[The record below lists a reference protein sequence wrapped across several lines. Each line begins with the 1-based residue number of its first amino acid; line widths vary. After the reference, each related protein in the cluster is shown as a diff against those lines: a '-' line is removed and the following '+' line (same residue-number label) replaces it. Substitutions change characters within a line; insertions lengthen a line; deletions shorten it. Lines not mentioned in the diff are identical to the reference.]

1 MLLVTRLKKWSVSE
15 FEHFI
20 CMYGVIL
27 SPWINMRLYYNIVK
41 FVDKHMAI
49 FIKIIENY

>member
-1 MLLVTRLKKWSVSE
+1 MLLVVCFKIWSVFE
-15 FEHFI
+15 FEYFI

-27 SPWINMRLYYNIVK
+27 SLWINMCLYYNIVK
-41 FVDKHMAI
+41 FVDKYMVI